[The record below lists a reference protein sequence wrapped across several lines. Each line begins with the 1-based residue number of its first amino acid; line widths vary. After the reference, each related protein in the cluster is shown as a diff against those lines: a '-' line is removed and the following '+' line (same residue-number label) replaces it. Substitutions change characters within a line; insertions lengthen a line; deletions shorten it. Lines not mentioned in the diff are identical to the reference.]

1 MGDPIPYEPD
11 DPDAKPDPAAPK
23 PVIERADWLVGAD
36 DGIIS
41 DRSREETIANLPLEI
56 PRLVRPVDPDA
67 DRPASS
73 RVPLPF
79 RTPSSVPATPAAP
92 AAPSPTM
99 PSWTPGTSSVPM
111 VRRSPAPPAASVGGP
126 IPELSRDF
134 PMDDAEERARVAAQ
148 LAEQQAR
155 EAAIAAR
162 PHEVVKP
169 QEFEIPA
176 VPLPWW
182 SSVPELIK
190 TDRRVHIGALVL
202 VVLLAV
208 VAFWPRSEKTISVA
222 HLKEHPAR
230 YADQQVRV
238 GGRVAEVFP
247 VGGSVAYTLVQGRD
261 TIVVFSRVRTPKP
274 REKVIVVGT
283 LSTGY
288 LGGETRTAIFE
299 ATR

>member
-1 MGDPIPYEPD
+1 MGEPVPYEPD

-41 DRSREETIANLPLEI
+41 DRTREETIANLPLEM

-73 RVPLPF
+73 RVPPPF
-79 RTPSSVPATPAAP
+79 RAPSTVPSTPAAP
-92 AAPSPTM
+92 ATPSPTM
-99 PSWTPGTSSVPM
+99 PSWTPGASSVPM
-111 VRRSPAPPAASVGGP
+111 VRRAPASPTANVGGP

-134 PMDDAEERARVAAQ
+134 PMDDAEERARVSAQ

-162 PHEVVKP
+162 PHEVVNP

-182 SSVPELIK
+182 SSLPELLK
-190 TDRRVHIGALVL
+190 TDRRVHVGVLLL
-202 VVLLAV
+202 VVGLV
-208 VAFWPRSEKTISVA
+208 VAAV
-222 HLKEHPAR
+222 
-230 YADQQVRV
+230 
-238 GGRVAEVFP
+238 
-247 VGGSVAYTLVQGRD
+247 
-261 TIVVFSRVRTPKP
+261 
-274 REKVIVVGT
+274 
-283 LSTGY
+283 
-288 LGGETRTAIFE
+288 
-299 ATR
+299 